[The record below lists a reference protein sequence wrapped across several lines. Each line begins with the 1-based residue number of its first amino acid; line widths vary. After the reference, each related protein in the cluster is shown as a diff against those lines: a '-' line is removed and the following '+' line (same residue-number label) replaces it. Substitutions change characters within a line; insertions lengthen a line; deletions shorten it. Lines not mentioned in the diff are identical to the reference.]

1 MLSLSLKFR
10 GGSPGGFEEYLLVR
24 TEAGR
29 CPAWFSV
36 FPTGLLRL
44 RSTSQDYVLGY
55 FQPKLSKL
63 KRYVIAGVDFA
74 GLTPRKSANRESG
87 SWQVRVCS
95 GPELLITGS
104 KHPGLHPGPFS
115 AVPPGLVLLCK
126 PNPALRAGLLSAV
139 PPGLES
145 RQGRTWSCLVQI
157 QAGGSARGAPL
168 ANCKYLIWTGLTFS
182 RPCGLIAAA

>member
-1 MLSLSLKFR
+1 MASQSS
-10 GGSPGGFEEYLLVR
+10 GGSEPLIRFEAPRTIVLGHFQPSLRDWSCCASVTQHCVR
-24 TEAGR
+24 
-29 CPAWFSV
+29 
-36 FPTGLLRL
+36 
-44 RSTSQDYVLGY
+44 GY

-87 SWQVRVCS
+87 SWQVRVRS

-115 AVPPGLVLLCK
+115 AI
-126 PNPALRAGLLSAV
+126 

-145 RQGRTWSCLVQI
+145 RQAGPCRGLGQI
-157 QAGGSARGAPL
+157 QSRCGNTRSAPL
-168 ANCKYLIWTGLTFS
+168 RKLQILNCTSLTFS
-182 RPCGLIAAA
+182 SHRLFSPPLLKRKMA

>member
-1 MLSLSLKFR
+1 MWENSWSGEKQLVPPLRCCLSSRPERSGVEGPAASLFHT
-10 GGSPGGFEEYLLVR
+10 SSH
-24 TEAGR
+24 GR
-29 CPAWFSV
+29 LTVA
-36 FPTGLLRL
+36 
-44 RSTSQDYVLGY
+44 QDYRPGPSSAKAV
-55 FQPKLSKL
+55 QIKEI
-63 KRYVIAGVDFA
+63 VIAGVDFA

-115 AVPPGLVLLCK
+115 AVPSGLVLLCK
-126 PNPALRAGLLSAV
+126 PNRALRAGLLSAV

-157 QAGGSARGAPL
+157 QAGGSTRCVQPSLRDCSRIVPL
-168 ANCKYLIWTGLTFS
+168 GCKN
-182 RPCGLIAAA
+182 